1 MTRLLA
7 LFFRRSLL
15 FSLSLLYLSLL
26 SASLLAT
33 VPFVSMVQASE
44 AFNYRDLLN
53 YRGTPSTM
61 EQRDQ
66 QGNLTIPA
74 VYMDL
79 GAWHGFHLP
88 DTPTHYGSFTGP
100 LFIAQEYSLH
110 LSDSLQR
117 LQLISGETGQGV
129 ELAKAERVEIYS
141 EPWGL
146 LQRFGFAEFEL
157 ETSLAYSDKR
167 TAIVSTK
174 LTNLSDTTRVWR
186 LSWSGSPFATHPKL
200 AQYRL
205 IDKRLLSERAV
216 TWQFTPIDQT
226 WQIQLD
232 DASYRLLFEQ
242 AVTIL
247 PQGSQGYRADSQVLT
262 LAPGET
268 VTLRAAQRYFHTQA
282 EAKRA
287 GELDWARVTEQLAVN
302 QARWHNRLDNL
313 IRGGDPKVR
322 RLAAKSMMTLLH
334 NWRSPAGALLHDAVT
349 PSVTY
354 KWFNG
359 VWAWDSWKQAV
370 ALAQFDVALAESNVL
385 AMFDYQF
392 DAEDLLRP
400 EDAGNLPDAIFY
412 NADASRG
419 GKGGNWNERNGKPPL
434 AAWAVWQIY
443 QQSHD
448 KALIAKLYPK
458 LVAYHEWWYRNRD
471 HNRNGLAEY
480 GANRHPRHGEP
491 GKPDSEAVIE
501 AAAWE
506 SGMDNAPRFDTNDQL
521 RVLENYDDEGRLLGY
536 SISQESVDLNSY
548 LYAEKGYLAQM
559 AEVLGLESEAATWR
573 EQAARLGERIRSEF
587 YDLQS
592 GFFYDRRLD
601 GEDSRLMLA
610 EGKGVEGW
618 LPLWAGVASKAQAE
632 RMIARHLG
640 PESFGTLIPF
650 PTVGADNPAFAPRR
664 YWRGPVWLD
673 QALFG
678 LQGISRYGHDGLAR
692 RLATRLVN
700 EAQGVMSDAPIR
712 ENYDPLTGEGL
723 HCSNF
728 SWSASVLLL
737 IYRGW
742 LGGD

>member
-1 MTRLLA
+1 MIRLPTLSV
-7 LFFRRSLL
+7 RRFLL
-15 FSLSLLYLSLL
+15 FAISLL
-26 SASLLAT
+26 SSLPLI
-33 VPFVSMVQASE
+33 SMAQASE
-44 AFNYRDLLN
+44 YRDLLN
-53 YRGTPSTM
+53 YRGIPSTM
-61 EQRDQ
+61 EQRDP

-74 VYMDL
+74 VYIDQ

-88 DTPTHYGSFTGP
+88 DSPAYYGDFTGP

-117 LQLISGETGQGV
+117 LKLFSGESGETI
-129 ELAKAERVEIYS
+129 ELTRAEKVEIYS

-146 LQRFGFAEFEL
+146 VQRFRFRNLEL
-157 ETSLAYSDKR
+157 TTTLEYSDNR
-167 TAIVSTK
+167 TAIVSTR
-174 LTNLSDTTRVWR
+174 LINLSDKSSSWR
-186 LSWSGSPFATHPKL
+186 LSWSGSPFTSHPKL
-200 AQYRL
+200 KQYRL
-205 IDKRLLSERAV
+205 IDKRLLSDRAV

-226 WQIQLD
+226 WQMQLD
-232 DASYRLLFEQ
+232 DASYRVQFEQ
-242 AVTIL
+242 AVTL
-247 PQGSQGYRADSQVLT
+247 SAEGPQGYRADSGLLT

-268 VTLRAAQRYFHTQA
+268 VVLRAAHQYFHTQSDA
-282 EAKRA
+282 KRGAKLDWSTVTAKLAANRSRWQQRLDKLVRGGDFEAKR
-287 GELDWARVTEQLAVN
+287 LATKAMV
-302 QARWHNRLDNL
+302 
-313 IRGGDPKVR
+313 
-322 RLAAKSMMTLLH
+322 TLLH

-392 DAEDLLRP
+392 DAKDPLRP

-412 NADASRG
+412 NPDASRG

-443 QQSHD
+443 QQSQD
-448 KALIAKLYPK
+448 KALITRLYPK

-471 HNRNGLAEY
+471 HNHNGLVEY
-480 GANRHPRHGEP
+480 GANRHPRHGEQ
-491 GKPDSEAVIE
+491 GKPDWEAVIE

-506 SGMDNAPRFDTNDQL
+506 SGMDNAPRFDMSDGL
-521 RVLENYDDEGRLLGY
+521 KVLENYDAKGRLLGY

-559 AEVLGLESEAATWR
+559 AEQLGLYNEAAAWR
-573 EQAARLGERIRSEF
+573 EQGARLGELIRGEF
-587 YDLQS
+587 FDTQS
-592 GFFYDRRLD
+592 GFFYDRRLA
-601 GEDSRLMLA
+601 GERSRLMIA

-618 LPLWAGVASKAQAE
+618 LPLWAGAASQAQAE
-632 RMIARHLG
+632 QMIATQLNA
-640 PESFGTLIPF
+640 SNFGTKLPF
-650 PTVGADNPAFAPRR
+650 PTVSADNQAFAPRR

-678 LQGISRYGHDGLAR
+678 LQGVSRYGHDELAR

-700 EAQGVMSDAPIR
+700 EAEGVLGDAPIR
-712 ENYDPLTGEGL
+712 ENYDPLTGDGL
-723 HCSNF
+723 HCTNF

-737 IYRGW
+737 IYRSW
-742 LGGD
+742 LSEDRGEP

>member
-1 MTRLLA
+1 MTRMLA

-15 FSLSLLYLSLL
+15 FSLSLLFVSPLV
-26 SASLLAT
+26 T
-33 VPFVSMVQASE
+33 VPCVSMVQASESSE

-141 EPWGL
+141 EPWEL
-146 LQRFGFAEFEL
+146 VQRFRFKDLEL
-157 ETSLAYSDKR
+157 TTTLEYSDNR

-174 LTNLSDTTRVWR
+174 LLNLTDKPSSWR
-186 LSWSGSPFATHPKL
+186 LSWSGSPFVTHPKL
-200 AQYRL
+200 KQYRL
-205 IDKRLLSERAV
+205 VDKRLLSEDAV
-216 TWQFTPIDQT
+216 TWLFTPIDQT
-226 WQIQLD
+226 WQMQLD
-232 DASYRLLFEQ
+232 DASYRLQFEQ
-242 AVTIL
+242 AITIST
-247 PQGSQGYRADSQVLT
+247 QGSQGYRADSGLLT
-262 LAPGET
+262 LAAGET

-287 GELDWARVTEQLAVN
+287 DELDWARVTEQLAVN

-313 IRGGDPKVR
+313 IRGGGLKTR
-322 RLAAKSMMTLLH
+322 RLAAKAMVTLLH

-392 DAEDLLRP
+392 DAKDPLRP

-412 NADASRG
+412 NPDASRG

-443 QQSHD
+443 QQSQD
-448 KALIAKLYPK
+448 KALITRLYPK

-471 HNRNGLAEY
+471 YNRNGLAEY

-491 GKPDSEAVIE
+491 GKPDREAVIE

-506 SGMDNAPRFDTNDQL
+506 SGMDNAPRFDMNDQL
-521 RVLENYDDEGRLLGY
+521 QVLENYDAKGRLLGY

-559 AEVLGLESEAATWR
+559 AEVLGLESEAAVWR

-587 YDLQS
+587 FDAQS
-592 GFFYDRRLD
+592 GFFYDRRLV
-601 GEDSRLMLA
+601 GERSRLMIA

-618 LPLWAGVASKAQAE
+618 LPLWAGAASQAQAE
-632 RMIARHLG
+632 RMIATQLNA
-640 PESFGTLIPF
+640 SNFGTKLPF
-650 PTVGADNPAFAPRR
+650 PTVSADNSAFAPRR

-678 LQGISRYGHDGLAR
+678 LQGVSRYGHDELAR
-692 RLATRLVN
+692 HLATRLVN
-700 EAQGVMSDAPIR
+700 EAQGVLGDGPIR
-712 ENYDPLTGEGL
+712 ENYDPLTGDGL
-723 HCSNF
+723 HCTNF

-737 IYRGW
+737 IYRSW
-742 LGGD
+742 LSTD